1 MHRNTSCNKEN
12 ELLDVSKQEL
22 TELECTIYKSPSQSH
37 AIISDLNWVESMM
50 RKILEGQQNMVVDF
64 KKKLDFVYIELNGK
78 FEFLNTYGK
87 ELNIQVQQINEVVKR
102 DSKLKLGVD
111 RQSNSVDR
119 CPTRQDPNTSPNIS
133 IDRHSYSVD
142 GQSWLDALPVSAIE
156 PRPIKERV

>member
-37 AIISDLNWVESMM
+37 AIISDLNWVCIFLSLRNDVELKYSSIYKIKVESMM
-50 RKILEGQQNMVVDF
+50 RKILESQQNMVVDF
-64 KKKLDFVYIELNGK
+64 KKKLDSVYIELNGK

-102 DSKLKLGVD
+102 LEKTP
-111 RQSNSVDR
+111 RQFF
-119 CPTRQDPNTSPNIS
+119 NIYWVRMNNNMK
-133 IDRHSYSVD
+133 I
-142 GQSWLDALPVSAIE
+142 
-156 PRPIKERV
+156 RVETQN